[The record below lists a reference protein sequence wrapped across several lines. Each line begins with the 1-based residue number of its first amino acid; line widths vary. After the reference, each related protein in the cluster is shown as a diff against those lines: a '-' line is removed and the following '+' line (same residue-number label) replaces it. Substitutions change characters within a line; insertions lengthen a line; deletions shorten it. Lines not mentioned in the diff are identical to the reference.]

1 MPVADQT
8 VFGEAN
14 AAGSGR
20 HHPGGGIRNACHA
33 RTGQASMARKMDQLA
48 NWLRR
53 SCSLLYNRTL
63 VPD

>member
-14 AAGSGR
+14 AAGS
-20 HHPGGGIRNACHA
+20 GGGIRNACHA